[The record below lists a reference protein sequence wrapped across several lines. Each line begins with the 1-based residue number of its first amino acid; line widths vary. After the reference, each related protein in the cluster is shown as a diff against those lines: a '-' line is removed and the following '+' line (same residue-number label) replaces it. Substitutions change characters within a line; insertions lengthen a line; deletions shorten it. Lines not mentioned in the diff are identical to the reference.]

1 MARNKF
7 DVDESLEQEFNAAQV
22 RRMFHYVRPH
32 LKPILYVVFM
42 MILTTTA
49 VYLGPTLTKIL
60 VDKAI
65 PEKNMGLVLILA
77 GAYTA
82 IYLFNSIVL
91 KGRIHIMNEVAQSIL
106 ASLRRD
112 VFKHL
117 QKLPFSY
124 YDSRPHGKILIRVV
138 NYVNS
143 LNDLLQNGIINLITD
158 LFSLVVITVYLVVL
172 SPKLALFSM
181 VGLPVLIVILYGL
194 KNAQRI
200 RWQAVS
206 RKQSNM
212 TAYLAESL
220 NGMKV
225 TQSFA
230 REEENKRIYSDQSIE
245 NTKVWLKAVR
255 INNLLWP
262 ISENISVLSISVM
275 YVVGVGMI
283 SGQQTTIGILI
294 AFASYISMFWAPIM
308 NLGNFYNQILTA
320 AAYME
325 RIFETLDE
333 KVEIQD
339 APGALPMPQIQ
350 GGVEFQDVN
359 FSYEAG
365 QRILK
370 DVSFRVEPG
379 ETIALVGATGS
390 GKTTIINLISRFY
403 DIQEGRILI
412 DGQDITKVTIESLR
426 SQMGVMMQD
435 SFIFSG
441 TVMDNIR
448 YGKLDATDDECSSAA
463 KTVMAHDFIMELEN
477 GYMTE
482 VNERGSR
489 LSVGQRQLISF
500 ARALLADPRIL
511 ILDEATSSIDTR
523 TEKALQQG
531 LERLLHG
538 RTSFVIAHR
547 LSTIRNADRIFYI
560 DAGRITESGS
570 HAELMTAE
578 GQYHQLYSAQ
588 YALM

>member
-7 DVDESLEQEFNAAQV
+7 DVDESLDQEFNASQV
-22 RRMFHYVRPH
+22 KRILDYIKPH
-32 LKPILYVVFM
+32 RKAISFVIFM
-42 MILTTTA
+42 MVLTTTA
-49 VYLGPTLTKIL
+49 VYVGPTLMAVL

-65 PEKNMGLVLILA
+65 PEGNVPLVLILS
-77 GAYTA
+77 GVFTL
-82 IYLFNSIVL
+82 IYLFNSAVV
-91 KGRIHIMNEVAQSIL
+91 KQRIRIMNEVAQNIIHT
-106 ASLRRD
+106 LRRD
-112 VFKHL
+112 VFVHL
-117 QKLPFSY
+117 QRLPFAY

-143 LNDLLQNGIINLITD
+143 LNDLLQNGIINLFTD
-158 LFSLVVITVYLVVL
+158 LFSLLIITIYLFAL
-172 SPKLALFSM
+172 NPKLTLYSM
-181 VGLPVLIVILYGL
+181 IGLPVLVLVLFLL
-194 KNAQRI
+194 KKVQRV

-206 RKQSNM
+206 RKQSNL
-212 TAYLAESL
+212 TAYLAETLS
-220 NGMKV
+220 GMKV

-230 REEENKRIYSDQSIE
+230 REEENKRIFATQSQE
-245 NTKVWLKAVR
+245 NVKAWMKAVR
-255 INNLLWP
+255 VNFLLWP
-262 ISENISVLSISVM
+262 LSENISVISISVM
-275 YVVGVGMI
+275 YVVGVSMI
-283 SGQQTTIGILI
+283 AGGETSVGVLI

-308 NLGNFYNQILTA
+308 NLGNFYNQILNV
-320 AAYME
+320 AAYLE

-333 KVEIQD
+333 KPLIED
-339 APGALPMPQIQ
+339 APDAGVMPQIQ
-350 GGVEFQDVN
+350 GSVSFEHVN
-359 FSYEAG
+359 FSYEEG

-370 DVSFRVEPG
+370 DVSFKVEPG

-390 GKTTIINLISRFY
+390 GKTTIVNLISRFY
-403 DIQEGRILI
+403 DIQEGKILI
-412 DGQDITKVTIESLR
+412 DDTDISSVTIASLR

-448 YGKLDATDDECSSAA
+448 YGKLDATDEECISAA
-463 KTVMAHDFIMELEN
+463 QTVMAHEFIMELED

-547 LSTIRNADRIFYI
+547 LSTIKNADRIFYI
-560 DAGRITESGS
+560 DAGVITESGT
-570 HAELMTAE
+570 HDELMTLK
-578 GQYHQLYSAQ
+578 GQYWQLYSAQ

>member
-7 DVDESLEQEFNAAQV
+7 DVDETLDEEFNVSQI
-22 RRMFHYVRPH
+22 RRMFGYVRPH
-32 LKPILYVVFM
+32 LKPILFVVFM

-49 VYLGPTLTKIL
+49 VFLGPTLMAIL

-65 PEKNMGLVLILA
+65 PAKDLNLVFLLS
-77 GAYTA
+77 GAFVV
-82 IYLFNSIVL
+82 IFLFNSLVL
-91 KGRIHIMNEVAQSIL
+91 KQRIRIMNEVAQKIIKT
-106 ASLRRD
+106 LRRD
-112 VFKHL
+112 LFVHL
-117 QKLPFSY
+117 QKLPFTF

-158 LFSLVVITVYLVVL
+158 LFSLVVITVYLFVL
-172 SPKLALFSM
+172 NPKLTLFSM
-181 VGLPVLIVILYGL
+181 IGLPILVIVLYLL

-200 RWQAVS
+200 RWQQVS

-212 TAYLAESL
+212 NAYLAETLS
-220 NGMKV
+220 GIKV

-230 REEENKRIYSDQSIE
+230 RETENKRIFSGQSGE
-245 NTKVWLKAVR
+245 NVKAWMKAVR
-255 INNLLWP
+255 INNMLWP
-262 ISENISVLSISVM
+262 ISENISVVSISVM
-275 YVVGVGMI
+275 YVIGVNMLAGGEA
-283 SGQQTTIGILI
+283 SIGILI
-294 AFASYISMFWAPIM
+294 AFASYISMFWMPIM
-308 NLGNFYNQILTA
+308 NLGNFYNQILVS

-325 RIFETLDE
+325 RIFETMDE
-333 KVEIQD
+333 KVVIED
-339 APGALPMPQIQ
+339 APGAVPIPKIQ
-350 GGVEFQDVN
+350 GSVEFTHVS
-359 FSYEAG
+359 FSYEEG
-365 QRILK
+365 QPILN
-370 DVSFRVEPG
+370 DVSFKVEPG

-390 GKTTIINLISRFY
+390 GKTTIISLISRFY
-403 DIQEGRILI
+403 DIA
-412 DGQDITKVTIESLR
+412 DGTIRVDDADISKVTIESLR

-441 TVMDNIR
+441 TVLENIR
-448 YGKLDATDDECSSAA
+448 YGNLDASDEACVDAA
-463 KTVMAHDFIMELEN
+463 KTVMAHEFIMELED
-477 GYMTE
+477 GYKTE

-523 TEKALQQG
+523 TEKALQKG

-560 DAGRITESGS
+560 ESGHITESGS
-570 HAELMTAE
+570 HAELMHL
-578 GQYHQLYSAQ
+578 GGSYHQLYTAQ
-588 YALM
+588 YAML

>member
-7 DVDESLEQEFNAAQV
+7 DVDEALGEEFNASQLK
-22 RRMFHYVRPH
+22 RMFRYVRPH
-32 LKPILYVVFM
+32 MKPILFVVFM

-49 VYLGPTLTKIL
+49 VYLGPTLMAIL

-65 PEKNMGLVLILA
+65 PAGDIKLVLMLS
-77 GAYTA
+77 GGFTA
-82 IYLFNSIVL
+82 IFLFNSLVL
-91 KGRIHIMNEVAQSIL
+91 KQRIRIMNEVAQKIIKTV
-106 ASLRRD
+106 RRD
-112 VFKHL
+112 LFVHL
-117 QKLPFSY
+117 QKLPFPF

-158 LFSLVVITVYLVVL
+158 LFSLVVITVYLFAL
-172 SPKLALFSM
+172 NPKLTLYSM
-181 VGLPVLIVILYGL
+181 VGLPVLILVLYLL

-200 RWQAVS
+200 RWQLVS

-212 TAYLAESL
+212 NAYLAETL
-220 NGMKV
+220 TGIKV

-230 REEENKRIYSDQSIE
+230 RENENKRIFSGQSGE
-245 NTKVWLKAVR
+245 NVAAWMKAVR

-262 ISENISVLSISVM
+262 ISENISVISISVM

-283 SGQQTTIGILI
+283 AGGEASVGVLI
-294 AFASYISMFWAPIM
+294 AFASYISMFWMPIM
-308 NLGNFYNQILTA
+308 NLGNFYNQILVS

-325 RIFETLDE
+325 RIFETMDE
-333 KVEIQD
+333 KVGIED
-339 APGALPMPQIQ
+339 APGAVPIPEIR
-350 GGVEFQDVN
+350 GSVEFAHVN

-365 QRILK
+365 QPVLN
-370 DVSFRVEPG
+370 DVSFKVEQG

-390 GKTTIINLISRFY
+390 GKTTIVNLISRFY
-403 DIQEGRILI
+403 DISEGVVSV
-412 DGQDITKVTIESLR
+412 DGQDVSKVTIESLR

-441 TVMDNIR
+441 TVLENIR
-448 YGKLDATDDECSSAA
+448 YGKLDATDEACIEAA
-463 KTVMAHDFIMELEN
+463 KTVMAHEFIMELEN
-477 GYMTE
+477 GYATE

-523 TEKALQQG
+523 TEKALQKG

-547 LSTIRNADRIFYI
+547 LSTIRNANRIFYI
-560 DAGRITESGS
+560 EDGRITESGS
-570 HAELMTAE
+570 HPELMRL
-578 GQYHQLYSAQ
+578 GGSYHQLYTAQ
-588 YALM
+588 YAML

>member
-22 RRMFHYVRPH
+22 KRMFHYVKPH
-32 LKPILYVVFM
+32 MKSILYVVFM

-65 PEKNMGLVLILA
+65 PGKDMRLVLILA

-91 KGRIHIMNEVAQSIL
+91 KGRIHIMNKVAQSIL
-106 ASLRRD
+106 ATLRRD
-112 VFKHL
+112 VFSHL

-172 SPKLALFSM
+172 SPKLALYSM
-181 VGLPVLIVILYGL
+181 VGLPVLLVVLYGM

-200 RWQAVS
+200 RWQLVS

-230 REEENKRIYSDQSIE
+230 REEENKRIYAGQSTE
-245 NTKVWLKAVR
+245 NTKAWLRAVR

-339 APGALPMPQIQ
+339 APGALPMPQID
-350 GGVEFQDVN
+350 GGVEFRDVN

-370 DVSFRVEPG
+370 DVSFKVEPG

-403 DIQEGRILI
+403 DIQEGSILV
-412 DGQDITKVTIESLR
+412 DGHDITKVTIESLR

-448 YGKLDATDDECSSAA
+448 YGKLDATDEECISAA

-477 GYMTE
+477 GYLTE

-560 DAGRITESGS
+560 TAGRITESGT
-570 HAELMTAE
+570 HAELMASE

>member
-7 DVDESLEQEFNAAQV
+7 DVDEALGEEFNASQLK
-22 RRMFHYVRPH
+22 RMFRYVRPH
-32 LKPILYVVFM
+32 MKPILFVVFM

-49 VYLGPTLTKIL
+49 VYLGPTLMAIL

-65 PEKNMGLVLILA
+65 PAGDLKLVFMLS
-77 GAYTA
+77 GGFTA
-82 IYLFNSIVL
+82 IFLFNSLVL
-91 KGRIHIMNEVAQSIL
+91 KQRIRIMNEVAQKIIKTV
-106 ASLRRD
+106 RRD
-112 VFKHL
+112 LFVHL
-117 QKLPFSY
+117 QKLPFTF

-158 LFSLVVITVYLVVL
+158 LFSLVVITVYLFAL
-172 SPKLALFSM
+172 DPKLTLYSM
-181 VGLPVLIVILYGL
+181 VGLPVLILVLYLL

-200 RWQAVS
+200 RWQMVS

-212 TAYLAESL
+212 NAYLAETL
-220 NGMKV
+220 TGIKV

-230 REEENKRIYSDQSIE
+230 RENENKKIFSGQSAE
-245 NTKVWLKAVR
+245 NVAAWMKAVR

-262 ISENISVLSISVM
+262 ISENISVISISVM
-275 YVVGVGMI
+275 YVIGVGMI
-283 SGQQTTIGILI
+283 AGGEASVGVLI
-294 AFASYISMFWAPIM
+294 AFASYISMFWMPIM
-308 NLGNFYNQILTA
+308 NLGNFYNQILVS

-325 RIFETLDE
+325 RIFETMDE
-333 KVEIQD
+333 KVCIED
-339 APGALPMPQIQ
+339 APGAVPIPEIR
-350 GGVEFQDVN
+350 GTVEFAHVN

-365 QRILK
+365 QPVLN
-370 DVSFRVEPG
+370 DVSFKVEQG

-390 GKTTIINLISRFY
+390 GKTTIVNLISRFY
-403 DIQEGRILI
+403 DISEGVVSV
-412 DGQDITKVTIESLR
+412 DGQDVSKVTIESLR

-441 TVMDNIR
+441 TVLENIR
-448 YGKLDATDDECSSAA
+448 YGKLDATDEACIEAA
-463 KTVMAHDFIMELEN
+463 KTVMAHEFIMELEN
-477 GYMTE
+477 GYATE

-523 TEKALQQG
+523 TEKALQKG

-560 DAGRITESGS
+560 EDGRITESGS
-570 HAELMTAE
+570 HAELMRL
-578 GQYHQLYSAQ
+578 GGSYHQLYTAQ
-588 YALM
+588 YAML

>member
-7 DVDESLEQEFNAAQV
+7 DVDESLGEEFNAAQLK
-22 RRMFHYVRPH
+22 RMFQYVRPH
-32 LKPILYVVFM
+32 LKPILFVVFM

-49 VYLGPTLTKIL
+49 VFLGPTLMAIM

-65 PEKNMGLVLILA
+65 PAKDLKLVFMLS
-77 GAYTA
+77 GAFV
-82 IYLFNSIVL
+82 IIFLFNSLVL
-91 KGRIHIMNEVAQSIL
+91 KQRIRIMNEVAQKIIKTV
-106 ASLRRD
+106 RRD
-112 VFKHL
+112 LFVHL
-117 QKLPFSY
+117 QKLPFAF

-158 LFSLVVITVYLVVL
+158 LFSLVVITVYLFAL
-172 SPKLALFSM
+172 NPKLTLYSM
-181 VGLPVLIVILYGL
+181 VGLPILVLVLYLL

-200 RWQAVS
+200 RWQMVS

-212 TAYLAESL
+212 NAYLAETL
-220 NGMKV
+220 TGIKV

-230 REEENKRIYSDQSIE
+230 REKENRRIFKGQSAE
-245 NTKVWLKAVR
+245 NVAAWMKAVR

-262 ISENISVLSISVM
+262 ISENISVISISVM
-275 YVVGVGMI
+275 YVIGVGMI
-283 SGQQTTIGILI
+283 SGGEASIGVLI
-294 AFASYISMFWAPIM
+294 AFASYISMFWMPIM
-308 NLGNFYNQILTA
+308 NIGNFYNQILVA

-333 KVEIQD
+333 KVGIED
-339 APGALPMPQIQ
+339 SPGALPIPEIQ
-350 GGVEFQDVN
+350 GLVDFSHVN
-359 FSYEAG
+359 FSYEEG
-365 QRILK
+365 QPILK
-370 DVSFRVEPG
+370 DVSFTVEPG

-403 DIQEGRILI
+403 DIP
-412 DGQDITKVTIESLR
+412 DGTIRVDGADISKVTIESLR

-441 TVMDNIR
+441 TVLENIR
-448 YGKLDATDDECSSAA
+448 YGNLDATDEGCIEAA
-463 KTVMAHDFIMELEN
+463 KTVMAHEFIMELED
-477 GYMTE
+477 GYKTE

-523 TEKALQQG
+523 TEKALQKG

-560 DAGRITESGS
+560 ESGRITESGS
-570 HAELMTAE
+570 HAELMRL
-578 GQYHQLYSAQ
+578 GGSYHQLYTAQ
-588 YALM
+588 YAML

>member
-7 DVDESLEQEFNAAQV
+7 DVDEALGEEFNAAQL
-22 RRMFHYVRPH
+22 RRMFRYVRPH
-32 LKPILYVVFM
+32 LKSILFVVFM

-49 VYLGPTLTKIL
+49 VFLGPTLMAVM

-65 PEKNMGLVLILA
+65 PARDLNLVFMLS
-77 GAYTA
+77 GAFAA
-82 IYLFNSIVL
+82 IFLFNSLVL
-91 KGRIHIMNEVAQSIL
+91 KQRIRIMNEVAQRIIKT
-106 ASLRRD
+106 LRRD
-112 VFKHL
+112 LFVHL
-117 QKLPFSY
+117 QKLPFAF

-158 LFSLVVITVYLVVL
+158 LFSLVVITVYLFVL
-172 SPKLALFSM
+172 NPKLTLYSM
-181 VGLPVLIVILYGL
+181 VGLPVLVLVLYLL

-200 RWQAVS
+200 RWQMVS

-212 TAYLAESL
+212 NAYLAETL
-220 NGMKV
+220 TGIKV

-230 REEENKRIYSDQSIE
+230 REKENKRIFKSQSAE
-245 NTKVWLKAVR
+245 NVAAWMKAVR

-262 ISENISVLSISVM
+262 ISENISVISISVM
-275 YVVGVGMI
+275 YVIGVSMI
-283 SGQQTTIGILI
+283 SGGEASIGVLI
-294 AFASYISMFWAPIM
+294 AFASYISMFWMPIM
-308 NLGNFYNQILTA
+308 NIGNFYNQILVS

-325 RIFETLDE
+325 RIFETMDE
-333 KVEIQD
+333 KVGIED
-339 APGALPMPQIQ
+339 SPGAVPIPEIR
-350 GGVEFQDVN
+350 GAIDFSHVN

-365 QRILK
+365 QPILK
-370 DVSFRVEPG
+370 DVSFKVEPG

-390 GKTTIINLISRFY
+390 GKTTIVSLISRFY
-403 DIQEGRILI
+403 DIQ
-412 DGQDITKVTIESLR
+412 DGTIRVDGADISKVTIESLR

-441 TVMDNIR
+441 TVLENIR
-448 YGKLDATDDECSSAA
+448 YGNLDATDEACIEAA
-463 KTVMAHDFIMELEN
+463 KTVMAHEFIMELEN
-477 GYMTE
+477 GYATE

-523 TEKALQQG
+523 TEKALQKG
-531 LERLLHG
+531 LARLLHG

-560 DAGRITESGS
+560 DDGRIIESGS
-570 HAELMTAE
+570 HSELMHLGGA
-578 GQYHQLYSAQ
+578 YHQLYTAQ
-588 YALM
+588 YAML